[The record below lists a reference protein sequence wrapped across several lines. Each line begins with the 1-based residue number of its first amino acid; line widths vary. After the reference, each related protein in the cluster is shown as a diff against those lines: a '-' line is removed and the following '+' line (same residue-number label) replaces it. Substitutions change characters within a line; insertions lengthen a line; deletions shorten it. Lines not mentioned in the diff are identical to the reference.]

1 MKRGHF
7 SAVFF
12 LSVLLFLIAMEGT
25 RCTSQAESQPASR
38 EPEVLEKPKTLIVY
52 YLPEPAIPVLSTK
65 SIQDTLGCDIQ
76 EIKDLKD
83 RSGISGFIGGMIDV
97 RKNPT
102 TGISPREAN
111 AEGYSLL
118 IIGSPGWGG
127 KITPAINT
135 FINMT
140 DFTGKKV
147 VLFSVV
153 SGQMPQKTLDEYSEL
168 IKSRGGRVIDTF
180 IIKTL
185 WINQDEM
192 RTKAKNICTERKEKW
207 MH

>member
-1 MKRGHF
+1 MKRSRF
-7 SAVFF
+7 SIVFF
-12 LSVLLFLIAMEGT
+12 LSAFLFLIAMEGA
-25 RCTSQAESQPASR
+25 RCTSRAESPLTSR
-38 EPEVLEKPKTLIVY
+38 EPEGLKKPKTLIVY
-52 YLPEPAIPVLSTK
+52 YSRTGNTRAISE
-65 SIQDTLGCDIQ
+65 SIKDTLGCTIQ

-97 RKNPT
+97 RENPT
-102 TGISPREAN
+102 TDISPKEVRLEDYN
-111 AEGYSLL
+111 LL

-147 VLFSVV
+147 ILFSVV
-153 SGQMPQKTLDEYSEL
+153 AGQMPQKTLDEYSTL
-168 IKSRGGRVIDTF
+168 INSRGGQVIDTF

-185 WINQDEM
+185 WINQDKM
-192 RTKAKNICTERKEKW
+192 RTEANKICTERKGKW
-207 MH
+207 MQ

>member
-1 MKRGHF
+1 M
-7 SAVFF
+7 
-12 LSVLLFLIAMEGT
+12 FLIAKEGAQ
-25 RCTSQAESQPASR
+25 CTSQAESQSASR
-38 EPEVLEKPKTLIVY
+38 GPEALKKSTTLIVY
-52 YLPEPAIPVLSTK
+52 YSRTGNTRTISE
-65 SIQDTLGCDIQ
+65 SIKDTLGCDIR

-83 RSGISGFIGGMIDV
+83 RSGILGFIGGMIDV
-97 RKNPT
+97 KKNPMT
-102 TGISPREAN
+102 DISPKEVRVEDYN
-111 AEGYSLL
+111 LL
-118 IIGSPGWGG
+118 LIGSPGWGG

-153 SGQMPQKTLDEYSEL
+153 SGRMPQKALDECSEL
-168 IKSRGGRVIDTF
+168 IKSRGGQVIDTF

-192 RTKAKNICTERKEKW
+192 RTEAKKICTERKGKW
-207 MH
+207 LQ

>member
-1 MKRGHF
+1 MKRSRFIVVFLF
-7 SAVFF
+7 SVF
-12 LSVLLFLIAMEGT
+12 LFLIATEEA
-25 RCTSQAESQPASR
+25 RCTSHVESQPTSL
-38 EPEVLEKPKTLIVY
+38 EPEILKKPKPLIVY
-52 YLPEPAIPVLSTK
+52 YSRTGNTRAISE
-65 SIQDTLGCDIQ
+65 SIKDTLGCDIQ
-76 EIKDLKD
+76 EINDLKD
-83 RSGISGFIGGMIDV
+83 RSGVSGFVGGMIDV

-102 TGISPREAN
+102 TDISPKEVSLVDYN
-111 AEGYSLL
+111 LL

-153 SGQMPQKTLDEYSEL
+153 AGQMPQKTLDEYSEL
-168 IKSRGGRVIDTF
+168 INSRGGQVIDTF

-185 WINQDEM
+185 WIDQDEM
-192 RTKAKNICTERKEKW
+192 REEAKKICTERKGKW
-207 MH
+207 MQ

>member
-1 MKRGHF
+1 MKLGRFIVVFLF
-7 SAVFF
+7 SVF
-12 LSVLLFLIAMEGT
+12 LFLIAMEEM
-25 RCTSQAESQPASR
+25 RCTSQAESQPNSL
-38 EPEVLEKPKTLIVY
+38 EPEVLKKPKPLIVY
-52 YLPEPAIPVLSTK
+52 YSRTGNTRAISE
-65 SIQDTLGCDIQ
+65 SIKDTLECDIQ

-83 RSGISGFIGGMIDV
+83 RSGFSGFIGGMIDV
-97 RKNPT
+97 RENPT
-102 TGISPREAN
+102 TDISPTEVRLEDYN
-111 AEGYSLL
+111 LF

-153 SGQMPQKTLDEYSEL
+153 TGQMPQKTLDEYSKL
-168 IKSRGGRVIDTF
+168 IGSRGGQAIDTF
-180 IIKTL
+180 IVKTL

-192 RTKAKNICTERKEKW
+192 REEAKKICTERKGKW
-207 MH
+207 MQ

>member
-1 MKRGHF
+1 
-7 SAVFF
+7 
-12 LSVLLFLIAMEGT
+12 MEEA
-25 RCTSQAESQPASR
+25 RCTPQAEFPPSSR
-38 EPEVLEKPKTLIVY
+38 EPEVLKKSTTLIVY
-52 YLPEPAIPVLSTK
+52 YSRTGNTRAIAE
-65 SIQDTLGCDIQ
+65 SIKDTLGCDIQ
-76 EIKDLKD
+76 EINDLKD
-83 RSGISGFIGGMIDV
+83 RSGVSGFVGGMIDV

-102 TGISPREAN
+102 TDISPKEVSLVDYN
-111 AEGYSLL
+111 LL

-153 SGQMPQKTLDEYSEL
+153 AGQMPQKTLNEYSEL
-168 IKSRGGRVIDTF
+168 INSRGGQVIDTF
-180 IIKTL
+180 IVKTL

-192 RTKAKNICTERKEKW
+192 RAEAKKICTERKGKW
-207 MH
+207 LQ

>member
-1 MKRGHF
+1 MKRGRF
-7 SAVFF
+7 SIVLF
-12 LSVLLFLIAMEGT
+12 LSVFLFLIATEGA
-25 RCTSQAESQPASR
+25 RCSSQTESQPTSR
-38 EPEVLEKPKTLIVY
+38 EQVALNKPKTLIVY
-52 YLPEPAIPVLSTK
+52 YSRTGNTRAISE
-65 SIQDTLGCDIQ
+65 SIKDTLECTIQ

-102 TGISPREAN
+102 TDISPKEVSL
-111 AEGYSLL
+111 EGYNLL
-118 IIGSPGWGG
+118 IIGTPGWGG

-140 DFTGKKV
+140 DFAGKKV

-168 IKSRGGRVIDTF
+168 INSRGGQVIDTF

-192 RTKAKNICTERKEKW
+192 RTEAKKICTERKEKW
-207 MH
+207 MQ

>member
-1 MKRGHF
+1 MKHGRF
-7 SAVFF
+7 SVVLF
-12 LSVLLFLIAMEGT
+12 LSVLLFLFATEEA
-25 RCTSQAESQPASR
+25 RCTSQVESQPSSL
-38 EPEVLEKPKTLIVY
+38 EPEVLKKPKTLIVY
-52 YLPEPAIPVLSTK
+52 YSRTGNTRAISE
-65 SIQDTLGCDIQ
+65 SIKDSLGCDIQ

-102 TGISPREAN
+102 TDISPKEAN
-111 AEGYSLL
+111 VENYNLL

-127 KITPAINT
+127 KIPPAINT

-153 SGQMPQKTLDEYSEL
+153 AGQMPQKTLDEYSTL
-168 IKSRGGRVIDTF
+168 INSRGGQVIDTF
-180 IIKTL
+180 IVKTL

-192 RTKAKNICTERKEKW
+192 RTEAKKICTERKGKW
-207 MH
+207 MQ

>member
-7 SAVFF
+7 SVVLF
-12 LSVLLFLIAMEGT
+12 LSVLLLLIAMEGAQ
-25 RCTSQAESQPASR
+25 CTSPAEPQPTSL
-38 EPEVLEKPKTLIVY
+38 EPEVLKKSTTLIVY
-52 YLPEPAIPVLSTK
+52 YSRTGNTRAISE
-65 SIQDTLGCDIQ
+65 SIKDTLGCDIQ
-76 EIKDLKD
+76 EINDLKD
-83 RSGISGFIGGMIDV
+83 RSGVSGFIGGMIDV

-102 TGISPREAN
+102 TDISPKEVRLEN
-111 AEGYSLL
+111 YNLL

-153 SGQMPQKTLDEYSEL
+153 AGQMPQKTLDEYSEL
-168 IKSRGGRVIDTF
+168 IGSRGGQAMDTF
-180 IIKTL
+180 IVKTL

-192 RTKAKNICTERKEKW
+192 REEAKKICTERKEKW
-207 MH
+207 MQ